1 MDLPELNLTTIQAIL
16 DGDLDDE
23 TVNHLA
29 LQSLG
34 FEYEPIQGKW
44 QSEHADPAWK
54 SDHIPHFIANR
65 PDGVKLTRS
74 IPPEDKQLLKAQ
86 LGFSGYKVH
95 ELTPQKTRR
104 ATVANWLLGVLK
116 RQQAGSI

>member
-23 TVNHLA
+23 TVNNLA

-34 FEYEPIQGKW
+34 FEYNPTHEKW
-44 QSEHADPAWK
+44 QSDHADPAWK
-54 SDHIPHFIANR
+54 SDPIPHFIANR
-65 PDGVKLTRS
+65 PDVVKLTRS
-74 IPPEDKQLLKAQ
+74 IPPEDKQLLKTQ